1 MKIDFEMKAR
11 NLVSQMTLEE
21 KASMLRY
28 DSPAI
33 PRLGIPEYNWWNE
46 AAHGVARAGT
56 ATVFPQNIGL
66 AATFD
71 EELIGDIA
79 HAISIE
85 ARAKFNMQAAHGDR
99 DIYKGLTFWSPNVN
113 IFRDPRWGRG
123 QETYGEDPWL
133 TSRLGVRYVKS
144 LQGDD
149 EYMCAAA
156 CAKHFAVHSGPEATR
171 HSFDVRVSEKDLRE
185 TYLAAFETLVKE
197 GRVEAVM
204 GAYNRFDGE
213 PCCAS
218 KRLLKDIL
226 RDEWGFK
233 GHVLSDCWAIR
244 DFHTHHGVTD
254 TAPESAAL
262 AMKYGCDLNCGNTY
276 LHLLQAY
283 QEGLV
288 TEEQITEAAVRLM
301 TTRFKLGLFDEDC
314 AFDAIPY
321 SACDS
326 DAHDA
331 LALRAARESFV
342 LLKNDGILP
351 VNLSGIH
358 SIAIIG
364 PNANSIPCLEG
375 NYNGTSSRYVTFLEG
390 IRARCVA
397 AGIRVYYSEGCHLFK
412 DRVSA
417 LGRPDDRLAEAAAL
431 AEMCDLTI
439 LCLGLDA
446 TMEGEEGDTGN
457 EFASGDKLD
466 LELPASQRRLIAAIQ
481 KTKKPFV
488 SVVAAGS
495 ALRVEEG
502 NAILHAWY
510 SGQAGG
516 TALADILLGVVSPS
530 GRLPVTFYKSLE
542 DLPPF
547 EDYAMRNRTYRYYEG
562 EALYPFGYGLSYAD
576 VRYADAQING
586 RQISATLPNCGS
598 ISVSE
603 VVQVYVKRPDSP
615 WDVRNHS
622 LCAFKRVDLASGESR
637 RIAIDLP
644 DNAFEVIDGDGH
656 RVSGGNH
663 YRFYIG
669 GSQPDSVSVRLTGKM
684 PLTVD
689 YQI

>member
-1 MKIDFEMKAR
+1 MKIDFEKKAR
-11 NLVSQMTLEE
+11 DLVSQMTLEE

-79 HAISIE
+79 HAIGIE
-85 ARAKFNMQAAHGDR
+85 ARAKFNMQTAHGDR

-149 EYMCAAA
+149 KYMCAAA
-156 CAKHFAVHSGPEATR
+156 CAKHFAVHSGPESTR
-171 HSFDVRVSEKDLRE
+171 HSFDVHVSEKDLRE

-390 IRARCVA
+390 IRARCA
-397 AGIRVYYSEGCHLFK
+397 TAGVRVYYSEGCHLFK

-457 EFASGDKLD
+457 EFASGDKPD
-466 LELPASQRRLIAAIQ
+466 LELPTSQRRLIAAIQ
-481 KTKKPFV
+481 ETSRPFV
-488 SVVAAGS
+488 SVVSSGS
-495 ALRVEEG
+495 ALRIEEG

-510 SGQAGG
+510 PGQAGG
-516 TALADILLGVVSPS
+516 TALADILFGVISPS
-530 GRLPVTFYKSLE
+530 GRLPVTFYKSVE

-547 EDYAMRNRTYRYYEG
+547 EDYAMCNRTYRYYEG

-576 VRYADAQING
+576 IHYADAQISG
-586 RQISATLPNCGS
+586 RKISATLENCGS
-598 ISVSE
+598 VSVSE

-622 LCAFKRVDLASGESR
+622 LCAFKRVDLAPGESR

-644 DNAFEVIDGDGH
+644 ENAFEVIDGDGR

-689 YQI
+689 FQI